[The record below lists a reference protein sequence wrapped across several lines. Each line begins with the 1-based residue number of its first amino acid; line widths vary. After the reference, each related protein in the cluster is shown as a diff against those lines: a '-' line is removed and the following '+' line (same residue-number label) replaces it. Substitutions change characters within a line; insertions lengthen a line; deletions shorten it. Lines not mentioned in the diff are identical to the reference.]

1 MNPLRRITWEHR
13 RGTGTMSCSTPYAPT
28 YRYLMPASHA
38 GDHMFVISLFTVT
51 LFLIARGILTLV
63 QRYLDARGAGR
74 SFKRMLKQG
83 RIDAG
88 IYADAIWTE
97 ASSFGRT
104 KLRPKISRT
113 QQRVI
118 RDARRALREDFL
130 NDYAPG
136 FYQYI
141 IIFLIASV
149 LGLILETVYMYTM
162 YGVLESRVGLVW
174 GTVLPALRIRR
185 RASHRC
191 ALAHPQRAHLED
203 LRHLR
208 RSRRHA
214 RAARRLGHGDDHAC
228 MVLVVPAFPRS
239 HHAVGCVALPHHVGR
254 ARTCMVQAHHARD
267 ALPHRRAHHAAPGNR
282 GGAPHRVHRAGHRH
296 HGAMLLPR
304 RASDKRACRRE
315 TPSSTTSTTT
325 SATSSSATPSR
336 TSISTATSS
345 PARNESKRDGFKTL
359 RFATFED
366 RFCFGGRHRAAIL
379 IFEEYFQR

>member
-1 MNPLRRITWEHR
+1 
-13 RGTGTMSCSTPYAPT
+13 
-28 YRYLMPASHA
+28 
-38 GDHMFVISLFTVT
+38 MFVISLFTVT

-174 GTVLPALRIRR
+174 VPFSPLYGFGAVLLTAVLWPIRNEPIWKIFVISAAVGGTLEQ
-185 RASHRC
+185 
-191 ALAHPQRAHLED
+191 LAGWGMETIM
-203 LRHLR
+203 
-208 RSRRHA
+208 HA
-214 RAARRLGHGDDHAC
+214 WH
-228 MVLVVPAFPRS
+228 VVVPAFPRS

-254 ARTCMVQAHHARD
+254 ARTCMVHSFIMPEMLFRIGE
-267 ALPHRRAHHAAPGNR
+267 PTTRRQGIVVGLLTAFIVLDIAIT
-282 GGAPHRVHRAGHRH
+282 VLCFYRAGKRQEGVPPRNPIEHYIDDHFGDEFISDTFENLNLDRDK
-296 HGAMLLPR
+296 LPR
-304 RASDKRACRRE
+304 TE
-315 TPSSTTSTTT
+315 
-325 SATSSSATPSR
+325 
-336 TSISTATSS
+336 
-345 PARNESKRDGFKTL
+345 
-359 RFATFED
+359 
-366 RFCFGGRHRAAIL
+366 
-379 IFEEYFQR
+379 